1 MPNERVSAWIAMGG
15 VSAAEHAAS
24 GLAGRYIA
32 KRFPSRRGAFVGA
45 AVRHAPLIRDLA
57 EFAVEN
63 RERPVEAL
71 ADTMRIAMRPLED
84 EIRANTPVGTG
95 RLKRS
100 VATKVS
106 AKPSTSGAGTHLLAR
121 TGWIGDQPRR
131 RATQYAVEYGTRE
144 DREGER
150 VIRNA
155 VEGVGQTI
163 SRQLPELLKAQM
175 EETLAAEQKSLLA
188 QARPFRLAGIV
199 IKNLPVSRLY
209 QLGKFGV
216 KLIRG

>member
-57 EFAVEN
+57 EFAAEN
-63 RERPVEAL
+63 RDRPVEAL
-71 ADTMRIAMRPLED
+71 ADTMRIAMRPLEE
-84 EIRANTPVGTG
+84 EIRETTPVDTG
-95 RLKRS
+95 RLRRS

-106 AKPSTSGAGTHLLAR
+106 AQPSTSGAGTALLAR

-131 RATQYAVEYGTRE
+131 RSTQYVVEYGSRKGRE
-144 DREGER
+144 EER
-150 VIRNA
+150 VIRDA
-155 VEGVGQTI
+155 VASVGQRV
-163 SRQLPELLKAQM
+163 SRQLPELLKAQI
-175 EETLAAEQKSLLA
+175 EASLAAENKSLLA

-199 IKNLPVSRLY
+199 IQNLPVKRIY